1 MRYLAEV
8 KLTLNGRF
16 YARCNA
22 APNGVAEAYGASADE
37 AVDKLRKEI
46 RYRLELC
53 PCSGLG
59 DQDVVVEVRERTTRE

>member
-1 MRYLAEV
+1 MRYVAEV
-8 KLTLNGRF
+8 KPTLNGRF

-22 APNGVAEAYGASADE
+22 APNGVAEAYGATAEE

-53 PCSGLG
+53 PCSALG
-59 DQDVVVEVRERTTRE
+59 DQDVVVEVRDRVTRK